1 MNTNLNN
8 INRKK
13 VKKALIKHKHCEQN
27 TEDDFES
34 LYEVKKNEQI
44 WKKRIRK
51 PIMEIDD
58 LEDISLSKKEKWES
72 YDEINKNDDF
82 EKSYV
87 FIEDSDE
94 NFDFNK
100 MVKVNDK

>member
-1 MNTNLNN
+1 MNKYG
-8 INRKK
+8 KK
-13 VKKALIKHKHCEQN
+13 ENKSPNKKQK
-27 TEDDFES
+27 
-34 LYEVKKNEQI
+34 
-44 WKKRIRK
+44 
-51 PIMEIDD
+51 MEIDD
-58 LEDISLSKKEKWES
+58 WEDISSSKNEKWES
-72 YDEINKNDDF
+72 DDEINKHDDF